1 MAKKTNTKTGFSF
14 QGWNSEH
21 FKRTESYT
29 RAIDKLFNAAIADIS
44 RQTVSLNVNPDR
56 LFAFRD
62 YPTANR
68 ELKKII
74 SKLTAQ
80 ITATVKTGNREEW
93 LFANAKNDAFLE
105 SIIATSTLRKET
117 LSRFQDR
124 NLKALEAFQKRKVK
138 GLNLSRRVWKY
149 TSQFKNNIELGI
161 DVSLAEG
168 ISAQKLSRE
177 LRQNLLE
184 PEKLFR
190 RVRDKH
196 GNLQLSKAA
205 KAYHPGQGV
214 YRSSYKNAMRLA
226 RSEINMAYRD
236 ADNLR
241 WGQLDFV
248 VGYEVK
254 LSNNHTLNGQPFY
267 DICDILAGKY
277 PKSFVFNG
285 WHPQCRCFKVPILQ
299 DPDEFSAGELDELT
313 AALNGTEYRSLQSRK
328 AVKDVPANF
337 KKWVKDNGEKVDG
350 YKSTPYFVKDN
361 FRYGK
366 TRNGLKI

>member
-44 RQTVSLNVNPDR
+44 RQAVSLNVNPDR
-56 LFAFRD
+56 LFAFKD

-68 ELKKII
+68 ELKNII
-74 SKLTAQ
+74 SKLTSQ
-80 ITATVKTGNREEW
+80 ITATIKTGSREEW

-248 VGYEVK
+248 VGYEVR
-254 LSNNHTLNGQPFY
+254 LSNNHTLNGAPFY

-313 AALNGTEYRSLQSRK
+313 AALQGTEYRSLQSRK

-337 KKWVKDNGEKVDG
+337 KKWVKDNGKKVDG
-350 YKSTPYFVKDN
+350 YKSTPYFIKDN